1 MANLMAEIDSAVDVL
16 IVLSAY
22 SHFYCQA
29 YLTLYILIKARCN
42 LYHTHNRE
50 LLIQFLT
57 FVRLLML
64 L

>member
-29 YLTLYILIKARCN
+29 YLRLYILVKARCN
-42 LYHTHNRE
+42 LYHMHNRE
-50 LLIQFLT
+50 LLFS
-57 FVRLLML
+57 F
-64 L
+64 